1 MKNIASR
8 KSPLKALAFFLSI
21 SSLVGISSMPATA
34 EEATWDL
41 TVEIV
46 DTGCNEDI
54 TPPSWNPSQ
63 NVEWDAGNNQVDL
76 EEIEWNSQLDFN
88 VNLSFQQ
95 GLDNCNGGFIDMT
108 GTVAITFTP
117 DPGSPLVMSDSWCG
131 GSTVD
136 CVAEEMFRMG
146 NSDIYGTLDAS
157 DATTT
162 GEFSGTLTVVWTP

>member
-8 KSPLKALAFFLSI
+8 KSPLKSLAFFLSI
-21 SSLVGISSMPATA
+21 GYLIGISSMPATA
-34 EEATWDL
+34 EEANWDL

-63 NVEWDAGNNQVDL
+63 NVEWDDGNQVDL
-76 EEIEWNSQLDFN
+76 EEIEWNSQLAFK
-88 VNLSFQQ
+88 VNLGFQQ

-108 GTVAITFTP
+108 GTVAFTFTP
-117 DPGSPLVMSDSWCG
+117 NQGSPLVMSDSWCG
-131 GSTVD
+131 GSTDD
-136 CVAEEMFRMG
+136 CIAEEMFRTG

-162 GEFSGTLTVVWTP
+162 GEFSGALNVVWTP